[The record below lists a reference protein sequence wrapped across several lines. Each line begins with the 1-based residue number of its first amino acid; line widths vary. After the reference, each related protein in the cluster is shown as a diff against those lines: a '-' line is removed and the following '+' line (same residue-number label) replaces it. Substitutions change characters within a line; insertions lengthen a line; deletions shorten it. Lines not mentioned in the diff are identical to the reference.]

1 MAEHSEHSQQ
11 IKTLLRASK
20 LVEARD
26 YSLKLANEEQEQDC
40 LTVYN
45 MVKVLIKFDTCYEV
59 LTSKLYQTIEKN
71 LSEEAVRKQNDPET
85 TIRWIKTRFMIE
97 QTI

>member
-1 MAEHSEHSQQ
+1 
-11 IKTLLRASK
+11 
-20 LVEARD
+20 
-26 YSLKLANEEQEQDC
+26 
-40 LTVYN
+40 